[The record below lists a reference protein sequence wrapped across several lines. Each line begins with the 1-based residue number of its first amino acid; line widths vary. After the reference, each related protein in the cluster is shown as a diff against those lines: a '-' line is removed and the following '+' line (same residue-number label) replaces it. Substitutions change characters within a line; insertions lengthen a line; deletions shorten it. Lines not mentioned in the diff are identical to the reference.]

1 MVAGGAII
9 RVSYQV
15 DADGLLSV
23 NAREM
28 ISGVESHIEVKPSYG
43 LSENDITSML
53 QDSFSYAKDD
63 MKARALREQQVEA
76 DRMIEDLGAALAK
89 DGLALLDEAEYNC
102 LEVAVKE
109 LQIVRDSSTEHRVLM
124 RQIES
129 VGKVSE
135 EFAARRMDAS
145 IKNALAGQSLDDVE
159 NTL

>member
-1 MVAGGAII
+1 
-9 RVSYQV
+9 
-15 DADGLLSV
+15 
-23 NAREM
+23 
-28 ISGVESHIEVKPSYG
+28 
-43 LSENDITSML
+43 
-53 QDSFSYAKDD
+53 
-63 MKARALREQQVEA
+63 LREQQVEA

-109 LQIVRDSSTEHRVLM
+109 LQLVRDSSTEHRVLM